1 MALSSHTNKDV
12 ATFSAMASFLLPA
25 WAPYL
30 VQVRGGSVHAWL
42 THPLLTR
49 KRRQGLGGVGCEL
62 NTEVRLTSG
71 SNPDTHHIL
80 IPSQLRCLPLQRK
93 PSFLLRHESA

>member
-1 MALSSHTNKDV
+1 MALNSHTNKDV

-71 SNPDTHHIL
+71 SNPDTTSSYPL
-80 IPSQLRCLPLQRK
+80 SSGASPSRK
-93 PSFLLRHESA
+93 PSFLPRHESA